1 MEPSSPPFTR
11 IAIMGLGLMGASL
24 GMALRSGGFDGT
36 IAGYDAQ
43 VEVAR
48 RARERGAMDEPCV
61 TPAAAVAGADLVVLA
76 TPISVIPAVMAGMAP
91 HLAPDAIVTDLA
103 SVKQQII
110 QWAERGIP
118 SPERFVGGHPM
129 AGSESGGVES
139 ARADLYAGCAWCLTP
154 VAHTSPMAL
163 RRVSQLTSMLGA
175 SPMVL
180 DPAAHDEAVA
190 LVSHLPRL
198 VAVALALTASR
209 SAIWSRAAPLA
220 AGGFR
225 DTTRV
230 ASGDSGMLRDIC
242 ATNRAALLATVDA
255 YLETLRTLRADIVA
269 GAPTLPETFAEAKY
283 ARDDWLTTRDHL

>member
-24 GMALRSGGFDGT
+24 GMALRSAGFGGT

-43 VEVAR
+43 VGVAR
-48 RARERGAMDEPCV
+48 RARERGAIDEIGV

-76 TPISVIPAVMAGMAP
+76 TPISVIPTAIAEMAP
-91 HLAPDAIVTDLA
+91 HLAPDAIVSDLA
-103 SVKQQII
+103 SVKQQVM
-110 QWAERGIP
+110 QWAEEGLP

-129 AGSESGGVES
+129 AGTESGGVES
-139 ARADLYAGCAWCLTP
+139 ARANLYAGCAWCLTP
-154 VAHTSPMAL
+154 VTRTSPMAL

-175 SPMVL
+175 SAVVV
-180 DPAAHDEAVA
+180 DPVAHDEAVA

-198 VAVALALTASR
+198 VATALALTASR
-209 SAIWSRAAPLA
+209 SAIWPRAAPLA

-230 ASGDSGMLRDIC
+230 ASGDPGMLRDIC
-242 ATNRAALLATVDA
+242 ITNRAALLGSLDA
-255 YLETLRTLRADIVA
+255 CLETLHTLRVHIAA
-269 GAPTLPETFAEAKY
+269 GEPTLPDTFAEAKH
-283 ARDDWLTTRDHL
+283 ARDDWLATRGHS